1 MSTLEATRSGVEDK
15 ALMEEMV
22 AWIKGLREAGVSA
35 DKAAEV
41 SKDIMIALLNS
52 YAEDEDEEE
61 YEDDE
66 EE

>member
-1 MSTLEATRSGVEDK
+1 MSTLEATRPGTQDM

-52 YAEDEDEEE
+52 YAEDEDEE

>member
-1 MSTLEATRSGVEDK
+1 MSTLEATRTGAEDK
-15 ALMEEMV
+15 TFMEEMV

-41 SKDIMIALLNS
+41 SKDIMIALMNS
-52 YAEDEDEEE
+52 YTDDEDEEE
-61 YEDDE
+61 YEE